1 MQYNNI
7 LNYLNRKLLMRNQI
21 YKKKKYIYLF
31 FLISLLI
38 SSYLGEN
45 SSGGSKLDNNITRQ
59 FIDGFY
65 VTFNYGIER
74 FISSGQVH
82 SPIFYFLIAILE
94 EYTSS
99 TIVSV
104 LYVLISFFIPVVF
117 YIILKKKFGKA
128 DRDKLFFLSLILFL
142 SPYFRSSASWVTT
155 DNLATLFFALS
166 LSKYLSVKKYNKFKD
181 YLICFTYL
189 IIATYV
195 RQYYAIFFL
204 FYAIQIFKFL
214 DCKKI
219 IILTSYSLALFIPF
233 LIYYYLFIQQSYS
246 YTVATPSPLKINL
259 INNILIFFSLYFFYL
274 APFYFDKIF
283 KFQFTKIKNLFFYLV
298 SFLLFLSI
306 SLYDPVIL
314 ISYGGGFFYKISEI
328 VNFKYLFYITVFFG
342 YILISK
348 NFNRNN
354 LIIYFCIIFAFPF
367 AIIYQ
372 KYFDPMLILSIVALT
387 KSDEFNKI
395 IDSNKINAKLVFI
408 YYFLFWIASNF
419 YYLKLNTL

>member
-21 YKKKKYIYLF
+21 YKKKLYIYLF
-31 FLISLLI
+31 FLISLLV

-45 SSGGSKLDNNITRQ
+45 SSGGGKLDNNITRQ

-65 VTFNYGIER
+65 VSFNYGIER

-82 SPIFYFLIAILE
+82 SPIFYFLIATLE

-99 TIVSV
+99 RIVSA

-117 YIILKKKFGKA
+117 YIILKKKFRKA
-128 DRDKLFFLSLILFL
+128 DRNKLFFLSLILFL

-166 LSKYLSVKKYNKFKD
+166 LSKYLSVEKYNKFKD

-189 IIATYV
+189 IIAIYI

-204 FYAIQIFKFL
+204 FYLIQVFKFL
-214 DCKKI
+214 DFKKI
-219 IILTSYSLALFIPF
+219 IILISYSLALSVPF
-233 LIYYYLFIQQSYS
+233 LIYYYLFIQHSYN
-246 YTVATPSPLKINL
+246 YTVASSSPLKMNL

-283 KFQFTKIKNLFFYLV
+283 KFQLPKIKNLFFYLV
-298 SFLLFLSI
+298 TFLLFLSI

-314 ISYGGGFFYKISEI
+314 TSYGGGVFYKISEI
-328 VNFKYLFYITVFFG
+328 INFKYLFYITVFFG
-342 YILISK
+342 YILLSK

-367 AIIYQ
+367 SIIYQ
-372 KYFDPMLILSIVALT
+372 KYFDPMLLLSIVALT